1 MAKYITG
8 KELLT
13 ELHKCKNTYCTY
25 IHPSCA
31 DFDLIIAEG
40 GTIDPDQVATLSRDL
55 GRPAVVRKMTH
66 EHIPADLNRRKYRTR
81 PTNAAGDQYAETPF
95 PPFKHYLWQDGQL
108 IEVGRSHWEGDFQT
122 GHFTVTKGKITNRL
136 ALMFMKM
143 TDRYASKYNF
153 RSYSYRDEMI
163 AHSLTE
169 LCKVGLKFDESK
181 SNNPFAYYTQ
191 IITNHFIKIINNEK
205 TQQSIRDDML
215 EKYGAKPSLSRQ
227 MQGQ

>member
-8 KELLT
+8 RELLD

-25 IHPSCA
+25 IHPSCS

-40 GTIDPDQVATLSRDL
+40 GTIDPDQVATLSSDL

-66 EHIPADLNRRKYRTR
+66 EHIPEDPTRRRWR
-81 PTNAAGDQYAETPF
+81 GNILSPNGLPHRELPF
-95 PPFKHYLWQDGQL
+95 PPFKHYLYQDGAL

-143 TDRYASKYNF
+143 TERYASKYNF
-153 RSYSYRDEMI
+153 RNYSYRDEMI
-163 AHSLTE
+163 AHSMTE

-205 TQQSIRDDML
+205 TQQMVRDDLL
-215 EKYGAKPSLSRQ
+215 EKYGAKPSHSRQ
-227 MQGQ
+227 MQGL